1 METELLCPA
10 CHEIFVDPVML
21 QCSHHL
27 CAAHVQNFSSRE
39 RFNCPLC
46 NDVAAVPEG
55 GMKIDH
61 VLRMVIEAYKL
72 QMPNKRKSD
81 GSAAEEEE
89 IEEAP
94 PATCGFCEEKPATR
108 RCVQCAGVL
117 CEECEKSTHSKG
129 FFKTHSIVN
138 IGEES
143 FEGADFASRMVCPEH
158 SEKLDFYCLDC
169 RSPVCSHCLIL
180 GEHKGHQ
187 QTPLDQAYQTGK
199 DTLGAWVEKMHS
211 RVSSTE
217 DLLESFRTA
226 ELELSSNAEGQ
237 RNVVNSEMDHL
248 REVIET
254 KRHQLLSKCAIEEKQ
269 KRLQLQAQLD
279 RMEVARS
286 EARALV
292 GRSEGLLALESEHAF
307 LAVVLALIQDMKKC
321 ATAAVDDNQRVSTA
335 FRPLS
340 TDAQVRSLGDL
351 ELGHP
356 RPPPAHHIAGLVQPA
371 VSLASSACLMPSIH
385 GSMYGDSPHH
395 ANYVMMPGQSHGIH
409 SPGTMQF
416 SPPQPVHVPQ
426 VQYVYR
432 SAAPAS

>member
-1 METELLCPA
+1 AQTRHQVSAFWKVTMETELLCPA

-89 IEEAP
+89 EVEEAP

-248 REVIET
+248 
-254 KRHQLLSKCAIEEKQ
+254 
-269 KRLQLQAQLD
+269 
-279 RMEVARS
+279 
-286 EARALV
+286 
-292 GRSEGLLALESEHAF
+292 
-307 LAVVLALIQDMKKC
+307 
-321 ATAAVDDNQRVSTA
+321 
-335 FRPLS
+335 
-340 TDAQVRSLGDL
+340 
-351 ELGHP
+351 
-356 RPPPAHHIAGLVQPA
+356 
-371 VSLASSACLMPSIH
+371 
-385 GSMYGDSPHH
+385 
-395 ANYVMMPGQSHGIH
+395 
-409 SPGTMQF
+409 
-416 SPPQPVHVPQ
+416 
-426 VQYVYR
+426 
-432 SAAPAS
+432 